1 MIVDIIGE
9 LLDLAKLY
17 LTQYPIHIDMLA
29 NAGDNEFTIGSEPVQ
44 LIFVPAEPK
53 STIVVEETLFIC
65 IVLGSNNK
73 CIYIPKQYVDHPQTV
88 FAIFLDGVWIDQ
100 FEPVDAV
107 FLTQEEANE
116 YIALEQ
122 QHLTDIGVLK

>member
-1 MIVDIIGE
+1 MIIDIVDD

-29 NAGDNEFTIGSEPVQ
+29 SAGDNEFTIGSEPVQ
-44 LIFVPAEPK
+44 LIFTQAEPK
-53 STIVVEETLFIC
+53 STITVEGTLFIC
-65 IVLGSNNK
+65 IDLGPKN
-73 CIYIPKQYVDHPQTV
+73 IYIPKQYVDHPQTV